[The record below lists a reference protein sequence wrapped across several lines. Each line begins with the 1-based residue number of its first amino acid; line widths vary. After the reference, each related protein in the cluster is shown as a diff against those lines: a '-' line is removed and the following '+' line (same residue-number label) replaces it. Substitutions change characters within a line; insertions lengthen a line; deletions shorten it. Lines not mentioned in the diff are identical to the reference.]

1 MSKST
6 QSSLLNEGKDMEQL
20 KEEAKSQNSTLEKTR
35 LELTTFLIEASCEAD
50 ISKKLQKEV
59 ECKGYLEE
67 LKKLIRDPWVK
78 KVNTMKSKNSK
89 F

>member
-67 LKKLIRDPWVK
+67 LKKLIRDW
-78 KVNTMKSKNSK
+78 KVDTMKSKNSK